1 MPVREAHGAE
11 NHIMAKID
19 LAYDHPAYRVRVPMN
34 KTHAAGSGVVTRFAA
49 FTTMRAKSITI
60 MPVTAST
67 SADTTIVRAID
78 GTTTTAL
85 ATITMGSAATSG
97 VNTELSTAA
106 THGTWG
112 TSGFITITKG
122 TDATAVYEYCTGNS
136 RSFPAQASTTKDG

>member
-1 MPVREAHGAE
+1 
-11 NHIMAKID
+11 MAKID
-19 LAYDHPAYRVRVPMN
+19 QAYDHPAYRVRFPLSATN
-34 KTHAAGSGVVTRFAA
+34 TAGSGVVTRFGA

-97 VNTELSTAA
+97 TNVELSTAA

-112 TSGFITITKG
+112 TNGLLTITKG
-122 TDATAVYEYCTGNS
+122 TDATAVYAYSVEAEIVSG
-136 RSFPAQASTTKDG
+136 ASLDD